1 MEVRLIEINNL
12 TKKYGEQLAVD
23 NISLNINKGEILGF
37 LGPNG
42 AGKTTTLRIVACY
55 MPATLGSV
63 SVVGYDV
70 YQSSLQVRERIGY
83 LPETNPLY
91 PEMGVIEYLYFIARL
106 RNIPSGKIKASV
118 KKVVELCALGG
129 VIRKNIGELS
139 RGFKQRVGL
148 AQAIIHDPSVLIFDE
163 PTLGLD
169 PNQIVEIR
177 DLIKKLGKE
186 KTVILS
192 SHILSE
198 VQATCD
204 RVVIINKGKIVADG
218 KKEELQSMI
227 QGREKIYLRLKGKDK
242 RAVMDFFGGK
252 KDIFNVAIKEEGPD
266 SIEYKLEIGKG
277 VDLREEIFYWT
288 VKNKWV
294 ILEMIPQ
301 KISLEDVFRKLTIE
315 GDKE

>member
-1 MEVRLIEINNL
+1 MIEIKNL
-12 TKKYGEQLAVD
+12 TKKYGEQIAVD
-23 NISLNINKGEILGF
+23 NISLSINRGEILGF

-42 AGKTTTLRIVACY
+42 AGKTTTLRIIACY

-63 SVVGYDV
+63 SVAGYDV

-91 PEMGVIEYLYFIARL
+91 PEMGVIEYLHFIAKL
-106 RNIPSGKIKASV
+106 KNIPSGEIKASV
-118 KKVVELCALGG
+118 RKIVELCALGG

-148 AQAIIHDPSVLIFDE
+148 AQAIIHNPSVLILDE

-227 QGREKIYLRLKGKDK
+227 KGREKIYLRLKGKESQE
-242 RAVMDFFGGK
+242 VVDFFKSK
-252 KDIFNVAIKEEGPD
+252 KDVFNVAIKEEGID
-266 SIEYKLEIGKG
+266 SIEYELEIDKG
-277 VDLREEIFYWT
+277 VDLREEIFHWT

-294 ILEMIPQ
+294 ILEMIPK
-301 KISLEDVFRKLTIE
+301 KISLEDVFRRLTIE

>member
-1 MEVRLIEINNL
+1 MIEIKNL
-12 TKKYGEQLAVD
+12 TKKYGEQVAVD
-23 NISLNINKGEILGF
+23 NISLSINRGEILGF

-42 AGKTTTLRIVACY
+42 AGKTTTLRVIACY

-63 SVVGYDV
+63 SVAGYDV
-70 YQSSLQVRERIGY
+70 YQSSLQVKEKIGY

-91 PEMGVIEYLYFIARL
+91 SEMGVIEYLYFIAKL

-118 KKVVELCALGG
+118 RKIVELCALGG

-148 AQAIIHDPSVLIFDE
+148 AQAIIHNPPVLILDE

-177 DLIKKLGKE
+177 DLIKRLGKE

-227 QGREKIYLRLKGKDK
+227 KGREKIYLRLKGKES
-242 RAVMDFFGGK
+242 RAVVDFFGSK
-252 KDIFNVAIKEEGPD
+252 KDIFNVAIKEEGID
-266 SIEYKLEIGKG
+266 SVEYELEIDKG
-277 VDLREEIFYWT
+277 VDLREEVFHWT

-294 ILEMIPQ
+294 ILEMIPK
-301 KISLEDVFRKLTIE
+301 KISLEDVFRRLTIE

>member
-1 MEVRLIEINNL
+1 MIEINNL
-12 TKKYGEQLAVD
+12 TKKYGEQAAVD
-23 NISLNINKGEILGF
+23 NISLKVNQGEILGF

-42 AGKTTTLRIVACY
+42 AGKTTTLRVVACY
-55 MPATLGSV
+55 MPATMGTV
-63 SVVGYDV
+63 SVMGYDV
-70 YQSSLQVRERIGY
+70 YQSPLQVREKIGY

-91 PEMGVIEYLYFIARL
+91 PEMGVVEYLCFIAKL

-118 KKVVELCALGG
+118 REVIQLCGLAG
-129 VIRKNIGELS
+129 VIGKNIGELS

-148 AQAIIHDPSVLIFDE
+148 AQAIIHNPSVLILDE

-177 DLIKKLGKE
+177 ELIKKLGKE

-218 KKEELQSMI
+218 KKEELQSMVR
-227 QGREKIYLRLKGKDK
+227 GGERIYLKLKGKDK
-242 RAVMDFFGGK
+242 QAVMDFFSSQ
-252 KDIFNVAIKEEGPD
+252 KDIFNVSIKKEEPD
-266 SIEYKLEIGKG
+266 SIEYELDIQKG
-277 VDLREEIFYWT
+277 VDLREKVFYWT

-294 ILEMIPQ
+294 ILEMIPE
-301 KISLEDVFRKLTIE
+301 KVSLEDVFRKLTIE
-315 GDKE
+315 EGKA